1 MEQTQQQQN
10 TSVFLTKFKQ
20 LKTKTGET
28 FFAGKLGMA
37 DVMLMKNK
45 KTEGEWNLIIKQN
58 TYKPEPQQNKQQ
70 DPPEFDSSAAV
81 PF

>member
-1 MEQTQQQQN
+1 MEQTQQN
-10 TSVFLTKFKQ
+10 PSVFLTKFKQ

-37 DVMLMKNK
+37 DVLLMKNK
-45 KTEGEWNLIIKQN
+45 KNEGEWNLLIKQN
-58 TYKPEPQQNKQQ
+58 TYKPEPQQQSTQQ
-70 DPPEFDSSAAV
+70 DPPEFDSSSSV